1 MSSKTSNALFFII
14 TAMFVFVN
22 TSQAKFMLIELDGE
36 YENEDVSPITRR
48 PMPPLKTIPALMET
62 TVAETNS
69 DEFSKPE
76 RSDEAPVSIEKI
88 ENNEVNI
95 DDDDSPKNRVPGYD
109 SYYNTKRD
117 STGQRSLQNKA
128 GKLIIFSFVQLF

>member
-48 PMPPLKTIPALMET
+48 PMPPKKTIPALMET

-76 RSDEAPVSIEKI
+76 RSDEAPVSIENI

-95 DDDDSPKNRVPGYD
+95 DDDDSLKYD
-109 SYYNTKRD
+109 PYYNTKRD
-117 STGQRSLQNKA
+117 STGQRSLRNKA
-128 GKLIIFSFVQLF
+128 GKVMIIFFVELF